1 MRGPGSVTQPGPFV
15 SSAKGEDTAHATGS
29 AEVPRGTRAWL
40 EPGDTLSAGRFTI
53 EERLGA
59 GGMSVVY
66 RALDRELGV
75 SVGVKVL
82 PWSDGERILLLQTE
96 FRGLRSVVHP
106 SLVSLYE
113 LFCDD
118 GLWFFSMELVTGE
131 ELVRWAEDPERSAAE
146 LASAVQQLTCALEA
160 IHQAGWIHRDVKPS
174 NVLVEPSGRVV
185 LLDFG
190 LLQEAQAEALWLPR
204 AGTRAFMAPEQR
216 RGQSTFASD
225 WYALGVMLRAL
236 SGGAAD
242 GGENGVPAP
251 ALAGLDATPLFA
263 ACASLTH
270 VDPSLRG
277 DGEAARR
284 WAAALGHGADRS
296 AGGRESAAQGS
307 PGAWLIPFVGRA
319 DELTALRRQLE
330 PEGAPCVLIHGP
342 SGMGK
347 SALVSELEREL
358 VAAGGVVLAGRCY
371 ERESVP
377 FKAFDGVVSELVRA
391 LRAMPESTCRELL
404 SDPRSAGI
412 TRIFPAF
419 SAAITWDEPALED
432 HHTKRSQAFLAFRHV
447 LTQLIG
453 ERRAVLWIDD
463 LHWGDADSGRL
474 LAALLSGPGDPP
486 VRFIGTFRTEERAR
500 SPMLVELEAVLGGTH
515 EMELTP
521 LREQDAARLVER
533 ALGDATP
540 VGQIVSEAAGSPFLL
555 CQMVQHLS
563 RVEGRGEAVEL
574 AHALEAQLER
584 LPTQGRRLLEV
595 IALAGEP
602 IRMGVVARAAEL
614 AVGEQRAFI
623 ALERGCLT
631 RLRVSSL
638 GQWVEAYHDRIREA
652 VVAGLDVPVRAA
664 HHAALATALEASG
677 VKDPERLFPHY
688 LGSGQHREARRCAL
702 LAARAA
708 SHAAAARSAAHW
720 YRAALSLP
728 TNGEPEAEAELPALR
743 AALAESLAQA
753 GCGREAAEVYLEL
766 ARVAQPQDALELTQR
781 AADELIAMGYEA
793 EGFGVLSEVFERVGL
808 GGTLAGSFSVPRLL
822 FERARLARRGLRFSV
837 RSPAQVPRAA
847 LLCVDGATMAA
858 RGLMTAHPLQG
869 ARCAALGLRLAL
881 DAGDPGRLLRA
892 IENELLYT
900 SLGGARARRH
910 AGRLRALAEPLL
922 ERVPELTALQFRI
935 TSAIASA
942 LRDCDFTMLVR
953 HAEEAET
960 LTGRTFSWW
969 DLSRS
974 RGVWGM
980 GLCVRGE
987 IRELSRHAH
996 LWVEDGLDR
1005 NDQALVTIMN
1015 AYPCYALLADDDVE
1029 AAREHARVA
1038 EERSRRPVGDSSRYS
1053 ALYAA
1058 AAVECYAGSSVSRL
1072 NALVGRIDAIGGTQ
1086 IARVPFLGIQAA
1098 WWANCCDL
1106 RLLDLTGDEQAL
1118 RRARSRARAL
1128 ERYGLSWPKALAL
1141 QVRAVERRR
1150 ASDIEGAARA
1160 LREAAARFEAGGMNL
1175 LAACTR
1181 VRLSELVQGEVS
1193 EQARVAFERERVA
1206 RPDRW
1211 LGVYAPGHDG
1221 LRRI

>member
-1 MRGPGSVTQPGPFV
+1 MRGPGSVTRAGSFAG
-15 SSAKGEDTAHATGS
+15 SATGEDTAHATGS

-40 EPGDTLSAGRFTI
+40 EPGDTLSGGRFTI

-75 SVGVKVL
+75 SVALKVL

-96 FRGLRSVVHP
+96 FRGLRGVIHP
-106 SLVSLYE
+106 GLVSLYE
-113 LFCDD
+113 LFCDE

-131 ELVRWAEDPERSAAE
+131 ELVRWAEDPGRSAVE

-190 LLQEAQAEALWLPR
+190 LLQEAQAEPLWLPR

-216 RGQSTFASD
+216 RGQATFASD

-236 SGGAAD
+236 SGGAD

-270 VDPSLRG
+270 LDPALRG

-284 WAAALGHGADRS
+284 WAAALGHGARRS
-296 AGGRESAAQGS
+296 AGERESAA
-307 PGAWLIPFVGRA
+307 PGAWPLPFVGRT
-319 DELTALRRQLE
+319 DELAALRHQLD

-391 LRAMPESTCRELL
+391 LRAMPESTRRELL

-419 SAAITWDEPALED
+419 SAAITWDEPALQD

-447 LTQLIG
+447 LTQIIG

-500 SPMLVELEAVLGGTH
+500 SPMLAELEPVLSGTR
-515 EMELTP
+515 EIELTP
-521 LREQDAARLVER
+521 LRDQDAARLVEA
-533 ALGDATP
+533 ALGDAAP
-540 VGQIVSEAAGSPFLL
+540 VGRVVSEAAGSPFLL
-555 CQMVQHLS
+555 CQMVQHLT
-563 RVEGRGEAVEL
+563 RVEGRGEEVEL
-574 AHALEAQLER
+574 AHVLEAQLDR
-584 LPTQGRRLLEV
+584 LPAQERRLLEV

-602 IRMGVVARAAEL
+602 IRMGVVAHAAEL

-623 ALERGCLT
+623 ALERGRLT

-652 VVAGLDVPVRAA
+652 VVAALDVSVRAA

-688 LGSGQHREARRCAL
+688 LGSGQHREARRAAL
-702 LAARAA
+702 LAARTA

-766 ARVAQPQDALELTQR
+766 AHAAEPQDALELTRR

-822 FERARLARRGLRFSV
+822 LERARLARRGLRFSV
-837 RSPAQVPRAA
+837 RAPAQVPRAA
-847 LLCVDGATMAA
+847 LLRVDGATMAA

-910 AGRLRALAEPLL
+910 AARLQALAEPLL
-922 ERVPELTALQFRI
+922 ERVPELTAVQFRI
-935 TSAIASA
+935 TSAIANA
-942 LRDCDFTMLVR
+942 LRDCDFTALVR
-953 HAEEAET
+953 HVEQTET
-960 LTGRTFSWW
+960 LAGRTYSWW
-969 DLSRS
+969 ELSRS
-974 RGVWGM
+974 WGVWGM

-987 IRELSRHAH
+987 IRELSRRAQG
-996 LWVEDGLDR
+996 WVEDGLDR

-1029 AAREHARVA
+1029 AARESARAA
-1038 EERSRRPVGDSSRYS
+1038 EERSRRPMDDSSRYS

-1072 NALVGRIDAIGGTQ
+1072 NALVARIDAIGSTQ

-1160 LREAAARFEAGGMNL
+1160 LREAAARFEAGGMSL

-1181 VRLSELVQGEVS
+1181 VRLGELMQGKVS

-1211 LGVYAPGHDG
+1211 VGVYAPGHDR
-1221 LRRI
+1221 LRGI